1 LCVLSAS
8 KFFSFS
14 KVVLLVSFL
23 LGSSSPFLLGGK
35 NDNFDDVESGVSL
48 HCPQETPATDSPIA
62 GLISQPSITD
72 GHSKPS
78 ITDGHSK
85 PSITDL
91 PYEVRL
97 QSLNERPSLKE
108 RQRCCEEWSIQCSPE
123 GLLGGTLS
131 MSIEDVMDNI
141 QHLRNMPESTKW
153 NIEPHGEGHKGREE
167 GCITLQS
174 IEALDGEIVASIT
187 ISSVLGRDT
196 SCSTQPMKFNCF
208 DTLRSVAGLSGKR
221 FHEKG
226 DFYYRFLR
234 ESGKMLCAKNIFMDL
249 CMLASAGYEANVFR
263 DDLDS
268 TMQFIEE
275 RAGSGDAPFVI
286 LTLSKSAL
294 RACLYSGVKYWPVGF
309 RTSVKII
316 FCPILSYFESAKYL
330 FPYAIWVELNNSELK
345 RRDRD
350 EIRDLPYWTR
360 FESV

>member
-153 NIEPHGEGHKGREE
+153 NIEPYGEALQDSEE
-167 GCITLQS
+167 RRFLFQS
-174 IEALDGEIVASIT
+174 IEALDGKIVASMAISAYPDPYSRIILEQIT
-187 ISSVLGRDT
+187 DRSYLVG
-196 SCSTQPMKFNCF
+196 PVKFKDC
-208 DTLRSVAGLSGKR
+208 DTLKGVLDQSGKR
-221 FHEKG
+221 FHSEG
-226 DFYYRFLR
+226 DYRCWQAPAR
-234 ESGKMLCAKNIFMDL
+234 RAKAKNIFMDL
-249 CMLASAGYEANVFR
+249 CYGIYLGHGIRRGSLEIF
-263 DDLDS
+263 
-268 TMQFIEE
+268 MQYIAEQEE
-275 RAGSGDAPFVI
+275 DYFVI
-286 LTLSKSAL
+286 LVSTFQSNPYLKGDVASWPEEFRKHVRLALYPQGSDAETRCKGLFSKAVWGAVS
-294 RACLYSGVKYWPVGF
+294 
-309 RTSVKII
+309 
-316 FCPILSYFESAKYL
+316 
-330 FPYAIWVELNNSELK
+330 FPLDV
-345 RRDRD
+345 R
-350 EIRDLPYWTR
+350 
-360 FESV
+360 ESVNRVFR